1 MALLHT
7 RQTNSSTLVHLLPLS
22 PLLQCWSRVQAIS
35 PKFQHCIGGGGGRQH
50 ILKRITV
57 VFENSI
63 LKTPKINAITQVS
76 QGILSTIVGSFLS
89 GDGIADILADRY
101 FNFEENSHP
110 EIRKTY
116 FFGSKMGGQ
125 LIHGIDLYTGKYGK
139 SKICDKHPRLF
150 HMGVSPP
157 GNVSRPLPNHLHSF
171 WFFVQPDHDPEQ
183 HICFLEI

>member
-1 MALLHT
+1 MPCVIFPPT
-7 RQTNSSTLVHLLPLS
+7 KRLP
-22 PLLQCWSRVQAIS
+22 V
-35 PKFQHCIGGGGGRQH
+35 
-50 ILKRITV
+50 
-57 VFENSI
+57 
-63 LKTPKINAITQVS
+63 
-76 QGILSTIVGSFLS
+76 IVLGSFLS

-139 SKICDKHPRLF
+139 SKNCDKHPHLF

-171 WFFVQPDHDPEQ
+171 WFFCSAWSSPWATLYMLLGNLKIFDSSLLKTSLGLINLSVKHGNAKANYIVLQYVN
-183 HICFLEI
+183 F